1 MHGCNGGVAED
12 YAEMLQRCF
21 PQAFVDKND
30 AMKFVTH
37 LLPFL
42 LGLVFI
48 TSACA
53 QGKPIKNDDDA
64 AARAEDLTTQ
74 YHLTPIKLDC
84 LYFDTADEGKDW
96 LVRVRTKQGGECGG
110 EPDVTQ
116 TAGKVDAMTVDR
128 LALCILATYIQR

>member
-1 MHGCNGGVAED
+1 MN
-12 YAEMLQRCF
+12 R
-21 PQAFVDKND
+21 
-30 AMKFVTH
+30 

-48 TSACA
+48 ASACA
-53 QGKPIKNDDDA
+53 QSKPIKNDDDA

-116 TAGKVDAMTVDR
+116 TVYFMKIRKSDGH
-128 LALCILATYIQR
+128 ATTTAYNNDGNFEELKPAPASSSSSHK

>member
-1 MHGCNGGVAED
+1 MN
-12 YAEMLQRCF
+12 R
-21 PQAFVDKND
+21 
-30 AMKFVTH
+30 

-42 LGLVFI
+42 LGLTFI
-48 TSACA
+48 ASACA
-53 QGKPIKNDDDA
+53 QSKPIKNDDDA

-84 LYFDTADEGKDW
+84 LYFDTADEGNDW

-116 TAGKVDAMTVDR
+116 TVYFMKLRKSDGH
-128 LALCILATYIQR
+128 ATTTAYNNDGNFEELKRAPASSSSVSK